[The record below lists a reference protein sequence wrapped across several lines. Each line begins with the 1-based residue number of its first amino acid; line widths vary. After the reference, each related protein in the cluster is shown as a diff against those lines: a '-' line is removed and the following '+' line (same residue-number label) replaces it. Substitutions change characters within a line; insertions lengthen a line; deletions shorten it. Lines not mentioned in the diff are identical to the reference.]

1 MQENESNFGKL
12 YILRQIIT
20 DLKPGTMTKVAER
33 INRLSE
39 SATLAVAQKSREL
52 KAQGI
57 DVIGLGVGEPD
68 FPTPTF
74 IKEAAKKAIDDNY
87 SYYSPVPGYPELL
100 SAIVNKLKRDNNL
113 EYAPSQIVVS
123 NGAKHSLANVIQVV
137 VDKGDEVIVPAPYWV
152 TYVDLV
158 NYSEGVNVVIP
169 TTVESDFKITPEQLE
184 AAITPK
190 TRAFLFSS
198 PSNPTGSIYSKDE
211 LKAFADIF
219 AKHPNIIVISDEIY
233 EHIIYG
239 KKFESIAQFP
249 EIKDRVVIINGVSK
263 SYAMTGYRIGFM
275 AGPAWIAKACNKL
288 QGQFTSGPNSV
299 AQICSVAAF
308 NHDGAEVTKM
318 VVQFEKRRD
327 LVLSMLNGIPGL
339 KTSKPDGAFY
349 VFPDC
354 SAYFGKKD
362 GDTVM
367 KNADDLCFYLLSKG
381 HVGVVSGD
389 AFGAPECF
397 RLSYA
402 ASEEQLIKALTR
414 IKDALAKL
422 I

>member
-1 MQENESNFGKL
+1 
-12 YILRQIIT
+12 
-20 DLKPGTMTKVAER
+20 MTKVAER

-100 SAIVNKLKRDNNL
+100 TAISNKLKRDNNL
-113 EYAPSQIVVS
+113 EYAPNQIVVS
-123 NGAKHSLANVIQVV
+123 NGAKHSLANVIQAV
-137 VDKGDEVIVPAPYWV
+137 VDHGDEVIVPAPYWV

-158 NYSEGVNVVIP
+158 NFSGGVNVVIE

-198 PSNPTGSIYSKDE
+198 PSNPTGSVYTRDE

-239 KKFESIAQFP
+239 VKFESIAQFP
-249 EIKDRVVIINGVSK
+249 EIKDRVVVINGVSK

-275 AGPAWIAKACNKL
+275 AGPLWIAKACNKL
-288 QGQFTSGPNSV
+288 QSQYTSGPNSV
-299 AQICSVAAF
+299 AQIASVAAF
-308 NHDGAEVTKM
+308 NHDGTEVKKM
-318 VVQFEKRRD
+318 VEQFEKRRN
-327 LVLSMLNGIPGL
+327 LVLSMLAGIPGL

-362 GDTVM
+362 GDTLL
-367 KNADDLCFYLLSKG
+367 KDADDLCFYLLSKG
-381 HVGVVSGD
+381 HVGVVSGA
-389 AFGAPECF
+389 AFGAPGCF
-397 RLSYA
+397 RISYA
-402 ASEEQLIKALTR
+402 ASEEQLIKAMNR
-414 IKDALAKL
+414 IKEALGKL
-422 I
+422 T

>member
-1 MQENESNFGKL
+1 
-12 YILRQIIT
+12 
-20 DLKPGTMTKVAER
+20 MTRVAER

-57 DVIGLGVGEPD
+57 DVISLGVGEPD
-68 FPTPTF
+68 FPTPKF

-87 SYYSPVPGYPELL
+87 SYYSPVPGYPELQN
-100 SAIVNKLKRDNNL
+100 AIVNKLKRDNNL
-113 EYAPSQIVVS
+113 DYAASQIVVS
-123 NGAKHSLANVIQVV
+123 NGAKHSLANVLQVII
-137 VDKGDEVIVPAPYWV
+137 DKGDEVIVPAPYWV

-158 NYSEGVNVVIP
+158 NYSEGINVVIP
-169 TTVESDFKITPEQLE
+169 TKVENAFKITASQLE

-198 PSNPTGSIYSKDE
+198 PSNPTGSVYTREE
-211 LKAFADIF
+211 LREFADIF
-219 AKHPNIIVISDEIY
+219 VKHPNIIVISDEIY

-249 EIKDRVVIINGVSK
+249 EIKDRVVVVNGVSK
-263 SYAMTGYRIGFM
+263 SYAMTGYRIGFI
-275 AGPAWIAKACNKL
+275 AAPQWIAKACNKL

-299 AQICSVAAF
+299 AQIASVAAF
-308 NHDGAEVTKM
+308 DHDGSEVRLM
-318 VVQFEKRRD
+318 VEKFKKRRD
-327 LVLSMLNGIPGL
+327 LVLSMLDEIPGL

-349 VFPDC
+349 VFPEC
-354 SAYFGKKD
+354 SAYFGKSD
-362 GDTVM
+362 GEMTIQ
-367 KNADDLCFYLLSKG
+367 NADDLCYYILSKG

-402 ASEEQLIKALTR
+402 ASDEQLIKALTR
-414 IKDALAKL
+414 IKEALAKL
-422 I
+422 K

>member
-1 MQENESNFGKL
+1 
-12 YILRQIIT
+12 
-20 DLKPGTMTKVAER
+20 MTKVAER

-100 SAIVNKLKRDNNL
+100 KAIADKLKRDNNL

-137 VDKGDEVIVPAPYWV
+137 VEEGDEVIVPAPYWV

-158 NYSEGVNVVIP
+158 NYSNGVNVIIN
-169 TTVESDFKITPEQLE
+169 TTVDSDFKITPEQLE

-198 PSNPTGSIYSKDE
+198 PSNPTGSVYTRDE

-219 AKHPNIIVISDEIY
+219 AKHPNIIIISDEIY

-239 KKFESIAQFP
+239 TKFESIAQFP
-249 EIKDRVVIINGVSK
+249 EIKDQVVVINGVSK
-263 SYAMTGYRIGFM
+263 SYAMTGYRIGFL
-275 AGPAWIAKACNKL
+275 AGPQWIVKACNKL
-288 QGQFTSGPNSV
+288 QSQFTSGPNSV
-299 AQICSVAAF
+299 AQIASVAAF
-308 NHDGAEVTKM
+308 NHDGTEVAKM
-318 VVQFEKRRD
+318 VTQFEKRRD
-327 LVLSMLNGIPGL
+327 LVLSMLNEIPGI
-339 KTSKPDGAFY
+339 KTSKPEGAFY

-354 SAYFGKKD
+354 SAYFGKMD
-362 GDTVM
+362 GDTEM
-367 KNADDLCFYLLSKG
+367 KNADDLSYYILSKG

-397 RLSYA
+397 RISYA
-402 ASEEQLIKALTR
+402 ASEEQLIEAMTR
-414 IKDALAKL
+414 IKNALARL
-422 I
+422 T

>member
-1 MQENESNFGKL
+1 
-12 YILRQIIT
+12 
-20 DLKPGTMTKVAER
+20 MTKVAER

-100 SAIVNKLKRDNNL
+100 NAISNKLKRDNNL
-113 EYAPSQIVVS
+113 EYAPNQIVVS
-123 NGAKHSLANVIQVV
+123 NGAKHSLANVIQAV
-137 VDKGDEVIVPAPYWV
+137 VDHGDEVIVPAPYWV

-158 NYSEGVNVVIP
+158 NFSGGVNIVID

-198 PSNPTGSIYSKDE
+198 PSNPTGSVYTYDE
-211 LKAFADIF
+211 LKAFAAIF

-239 KKFESIAQFP
+239 TKFESIAQFP
-249 EIKDRVVIINGVSK
+249 EIKDRVVVINGVSK

-275 AGPAWIAKACNKL
+275 AGPVWLAKACNKL
-288 QGQFTSGPNSV
+288 QSQYTSGPNSI
-299 AQICSVAAF
+299 AQIASVAAF
-308 NHDGAEVTKM
+308 NHDGTEVKKM
-318 VVQFEKRRD
+318 VEQFEKRRD
-327 LVLSMLNGIPGL
+327 LVLSMLAEIPGL

-362 GDTVM
+362 GDTVL
-367 KNADDLCFYLLSKG
+367 KDADELCFYLLSKG
-381 HVGVVSGD
+381 HVGVVSGA
-389 AFGAPECF
+389 AFGAPDCF
-397 RLSYA
+397 RISYA
-402 ASEEQLIKALTR
+402 ASEEQLVKALTR
-414 IKDALAKL
+414 IKEALAKL
-422 I
+422 N

>member
-1 MQENESNFGKL
+1 
-12 YILRQIIT
+12 
-20 DLKPGTMTKVAER
+20 MTKVAER
-33 INRLSE
+33 IHRLSE

-68 FPTPTF
+68 FPTPDF

-87 SYYSPVPGYPELL
+87 SYYSPVPGYPELQK
-100 SAIVNKLKRDNNL
+100 AIVGKLKRDNNL
-113 EYAPSQIVVS
+113 DFEPGQIVVS
-123 NGAKHSLANVIQVV
+123 NGAKHSLANVLQVV

-158 NYSEGVNVVIP
+158 NFSEGVNVVIP
-169 TTVESDFKITPEQLE
+169 TTVDSDFKITPAQLE
-184 AAITPK
+184 AVITPK

-198 PSNPTGSIYSKDE
+198 PSNPTGSVYTRNE
-211 LKAFADIF
+211 LRAFAEIF
-219 AKHPNIIVISDEIY
+219 AKHPNIIIISDEIY

-239 KKFESIAQFP
+239 MKFESIAQFS
-249 EIKDRVVIINGVSK
+249 EIKDRVVVVNGVSK
-263 SYAMTGYRIGFM
+263 SYAMTGYRIGFI
-275 AGPAWIAKACNKL
+275 AAPLWIAKACNKL
-288 QGQFTSGPNSV
+288 QGQYTSGPNSV
-299 AQICSVAAF
+299 AQIASVAAF
-308 NHDGAEVTKM
+308 NHDGSEVKRM
-318 VVQFEKRRD
+318 VTAFEKRRD
-327 LVLSMLNGIPGL
+327 LVLSMLAKIPGL
-339 KTSKPDGAFY
+339 KTSKPEGAFY

-362 GDTVM
+362 GDTLI
-367 KNADDLCFYLLSKG
+367 KNSDDLCFYLLSKG

-402 ASEEQLIKALTR
+402 ASEEQLTTALTR
-414 IKDALAKL
+414 IADALAKL
-422 I
+422 T

>member
-1 MQENESNFGKL
+1 
-12 YILRQIIT
+12 
-20 DLKPGTMTKVAER
+20 MTKVAER

-100 SAIVNKLKRDNNL
+100 KAISDKLKRDNNL

-137 VDKGDEVIVPAPYWV
+137 VEEGDEVIVPAPYWV

-158 NYSEGVNVVIP
+158 NYSNGVNVIIN
-169 TTVESDFKITPEQLE
+169 TTVDSDFKITPEQLE

-198 PSNPTGSIYSKDE
+198 PSNPTGSVYTRDE
-211 LKAFADIF
+211 LKAFAAIF
-219 AKHPNIIVISDEIY
+219 AKHPNIIIISDEIY

-239 KKFESIAQFP
+239 TKFESIAQFP
-249 EIKDRVVIINGVSK
+249 EIKDQVVVVNGVSK
-263 SYAMTGYRIGFM
+263 SYAMTGYRIGFL
-275 AGPAWIAKACNKL
+275 AGPQWIVKACNKL
-288 QGQFTSGPNSV
+288 QSQFTSGPNSV
-299 AQICSVAAF
+299 AQIASVAAF
-308 NHDGAEVTKM
+308 NHDGTEVTKM
-318 VVQFEKRRD
+318 VTQFEKRRN
-327 LVLSMLNGIPGL
+327 LVLSMLGEIPGI

-354 SAYFGKKD
+354 SAYFGKMD
-362 GDTVM
+362 GDTEI
-367 KNADDLCFYLLSKG
+367 KNADDLSYYILSKG

-397 RLSYA
+397 RISYA
-402 ASEEQLIKALTR
+402 ASEEQLIEAMTR
-414 IKDALAKL
+414 IKNALARL
-422 I
+422 T

>member
-1 MQENESNFGKL
+1 
-12 YILRQIIT
+12 
-20 DLKPGTMTKVAER
+20 MTKVAER

-100 SAIVNKLKRDNNL
+100 TSIVNKLKRDNNL
-113 EYAPSQIVVS
+113 EYAPNQIVVS
-123 NGAKHSLANVIQVV
+123 NGAKHSLANVLQVV

-308 NHDGAEVTKM
+308 NHDGTEVTKM

-327 LVLSMLNGIPGL
+327 LVLSMLNDIPGL

-402 ASEEQLIKALTR
+402 ASEEMLVKALTR

-422 I
+422 T

>member
-1 MQENESNFGKL
+1 
-12 YILRQIIT
+12 
-20 DLKPGTMTKVAER
+20 MTKVAER

-100 SAIVNKLKRDNNL
+100 KAIADKLKRDNNL
-113 EYAPSQIVVS
+113 DYAPNQIVVS

-137 VDKGDEVIVPAPYWV
+137 VEEGDEVIVPAPYWV

-158 NYSEGVNVVIP
+158 NYSNGVNVIIN
-169 TTVESDFKITPEQLE
+169 TTVDSDFKITPEQLE

-198 PSNPTGSIYSKDE
+198 PSNPTGSVYTRDE
-211 LKAFADIF
+211 LKAFAAIF
-219 AKHPNIIVISDEIY
+219 AKHPNIIIISDEIY

-239 KKFESIAQFP
+239 TKFESIAQFP
-249 EIKDRVVIINGVSK
+249 EVKDQVVVVNGVSK
-263 SYAMTGYRIGFM
+263 SYAMTGYRIGFL
-275 AGPAWIAKACNKL
+275 AGPQWIVKACNKL
-288 QGQFTSGPNSV
+288 QSQFTSGPNSV
-299 AQICSVAAF
+299 AQIASVAAF
-308 NHDGAEVTKM
+308 NHDGTEVTKM
-318 VVQFEKRRD
+318 VTQFEKRRD
-327 LVLSMLNGIPGL
+327 LVLSMLNEIPGI
-339 KTSKPDGAFY
+339 KTSKPEGAFY

-354 SAYFGKKD
+354 SAYFGKMD
-362 GDTVM
+362 GDTEI
-367 KNADDLCFYLLSKG
+367 KNADDLSYYILSKG

-397 RLSYA
+397 RISYA
-402 ASEEQLIKALTR
+402 ASEEQLIEAMTR
-414 IKDALAKL
+414 IKNALAKL
-422 I
+422 K

>member
-1 MQENESNFGKL
+1 
-12 YILRQIIT
+12 
-20 DLKPGTMTKVAER
+20 MTKVAER

-100 SAIVNKLKRDNNL
+100 KAIADKLKRDNNL

-137 VDKGDEVIVPAPYWV
+137 VEEGDEVIVPAPYWV

-158 NYSEGVNVVIP
+158 NYSNGVNVIIN
-169 TTVESDFKITPEQLE
+169 TTVDSDFKITPEQLE

-198 PSNPTGSIYSKDE
+198 PSNPTGSVYTRDE
-211 LKAFADIF
+211 LKAFAAIF
-219 AKHPNIIVISDEIY
+219 AKHPNIIIISDEIY

-239 KKFESIAQFP
+239 TKFESIAQFP
-249 EIKDRVVIINGVSK
+249 EVKDQVVVVNGVSK
-263 SYAMTGYRIGFM
+263 SYAMTGYRIGFL
-275 AGPAWIAKACNKL
+275 AGPQWIVKACNKL
-288 QGQFTSGPNSV
+288 QSQFTSGPNSV
-299 AQICSVAAF
+299 AQIASVAAF
-308 NHDGAEVTKM
+308 NHDGTEVTKM
-318 VVQFEKRRD
+318 VTRWEKRRD
-327 LVLSMLNGIPGL
+327 LVLSMLNEIPGI
-339 KTSKPDGAFY
+339 KTSKPEGAFY

-354 SAYFGKKD
+354 SAYFGKMD
-362 GDTVM
+362 GDTEI
-367 KNADDLCFYLLSKG
+367 KNADDLSYYILSKG

-397 RLSYA
+397 RISYA
-402 ASEEQLIKALTR
+402 ASEEQLIEAMTR
-414 IKDALAKL
+414 IKNALAKL
-422 I
+422 K

>member
-1 MQENESNFGKL
+1 
-12 YILRQIIT
+12 
-20 DLKPGTMTKVAER
+20 MTKVAER

-100 SAIVNKLKRDNNL
+100 KAISDKLKRDNNL
-113 EYAPSQIVVS
+113 EYAPNQIVVS

-137 VDKGDEVIVPAPYWV
+137 VEEGDEVIVPAPYWV

-158 NYSEGVNVVIP
+158 NYSNGVNVIIN
-169 TTVESDFKITPEQLE
+169 TTVDSDFKITPEQLE

-198 PSNPTGSIYSKDE
+198 PSNPTGSVYTREE

-219 AKHPNIIVISDEIY
+219 AKHPNIIIISDEIY

-239 KKFESIAQFP
+239 TKFESIAQFP
-249 EIKDRVVIINGVSK
+249 EIKDQVVVVNGVSK
-263 SYAMTGYRIGFM
+263 SYAMTGYRIGFL
-275 AGPAWIAKACNKL
+275 AGPQWIVKACNKL
-288 QGQFTSGPNSV
+288 QSQFTSGPNSV
-299 AQICSVAAF
+299 AQIASVAAF
-308 NHDGAEVTKM
+308 NHDGTEVTKM
-318 VVQFEKRRD
+318 VTQFEKRRD
-327 LVLSMLNGIPGL
+327 LVLSMLNEIPGI
-339 KTSKPDGAFY
+339 KTSKPEGAFY
-349 VFPDC
+349 VFPEC
-354 SAYFGKKD
+354 SAYFGKMD
-362 GDTVM
+362 GDTEI
-367 KNADDLCFYLLSKG
+367 KNADDLCYYILSKG

-397 RLSYA
+397 RISYA
-402 ASEEQLIKALTR
+402 ASEEQLIEAMTR
-414 IKDALAKL
+414 IKNSLAKL
-422 I
+422 K

>member
-1 MQENESNFGKL
+1 
-12 YILRQIIT
+12 
-20 DLKPGTMTKVAER
+20 MTKVAER

-100 SAIVNKLKRDNNL
+100 TAISNKLKRDNNL
-113 EYAPSQIVVS
+113 EYAPNQIVVS
-123 NGAKHSLANVIQVV
+123 NGAKHSLANVIQAV
-137 VDKGDEVIVPAPYWV
+137 VDHGDEVIVPAPYWV

-158 NYSEGVNVVIP
+158 NFSGGVNVVID

-198 PSNPTGSIYSKDE
+198 PSNPTGSVYTRDE

-219 AKHPNIIVISDEIY
+219 AKHPNIIIISDEIY

-239 KKFESIAQFP
+239 VKFESIAQFP
-249 EIKDRVVIINGVSK
+249 EIKDRVMVINGVSK

-275 AGPAWIAKACNKL
+275 AGPLWIAKACNKL
-288 QGQFTSGPNSV
+288 QSQYTSGPNSV
-299 AQICSVAAF
+299 AQIASVAAF
-308 NHDGAEVTKM
+308 NHDGSEVKKM
-318 VVQFEKRRD
+318 VEQFEKRRD
-327 LVLSMLNGIPGL
+327 LVLSMLAEIPGL

-362 GDTVM
+362 GDTIL
-367 KNADDLCFYLLSKG
+367 NDADELCFYLLSKG
-381 HVGVVSGD
+381 HVGVVSGA
-389 AFGAPECF
+389 AFGAPGCF
-397 RLSYA
+397 RISYA
-402 ASEEQLIKALTR
+402 ASEEQLIKAMNR
-414 IKDALAKL
+414 IKEAFGKL
-422 I
+422 T

>member
-1 MQENESNFGKL
+1 
-12 YILRQIIT
+12 LRQIKT

-100 SAIVNKLKRDNNL
+100 NAIVNKLKRDNNL
-113 EYAPSQIVVS
+113 EYAPNQIVVS
-123 NGAKHSLANVIQVV
+123 NGAKHSLANVLQVV

-249 EIKDRVVIINGVSK
+249 EIKDQVVIINGVSK

-308 NHDGAEVTKM
+308 NHDGTEVTKM

-327 LVLSMLNGIPGL
+327 LVLSLLNDIPGL

-362 GDTVM
+362 GETVM

-402 ASEEQLIKALTR
+402 ASEEQLVKALTR
-414 IKDALAKL
+414 IKVALAKL
-422 I
+422 T

>member
-1 MQENESNFGKL
+1 
-12 YILRQIIT
+12 
-20 DLKPGTMTKVAER
+20 MTKVAER

-100 SAIVNKLKRDNNL
+100 NAIVNKLKRDNNL
-113 EYAPSQIVVS
+113 EYAPNQIVVS
-123 NGAKHSLANVIQVV
+123 NGAKHSLANVLQVV

-184 AAITPK
+184 SAITPK

-219 AKHPNIIVISDEIY
+219 VKHPNIIVISDEIY

-239 KKFESIAQFP
+239 KKFESIAQFS
-249 EIKDRVVIINGVSK
+249 EIKDQVVIINGVSK

-275 AGPAWIAKACNKL
+275 AGPVWIAKACNKL

-308 NHDGAEVTKM
+308 NHDGTEVTKM

-327 LVLSMLNGIPGL
+327 LVLSMLNDIPGL

-402 ASEEQLIKALTR
+402 ASEELLVKALTR

>member
-1 MQENESNFGKL
+1 
-12 YILRQIIT
+12 
-20 DLKPGTMTKVAER
+20 MTKVAER

-100 SAIVNKLKRDNNL
+100 KAISEKLKRDNNL

-137 VDKGDEVIVPAPYWV
+137 VEEGDEVIVPAPYWV
-152 TYVDLV
+152 TYNDLV
-158 NYSEGVNVVIP
+158 NYSNGVNVIIN
-169 TTVESDFKITPEQLE
+169 TTVDSDFKITPEQLE

-198 PSNPTGSIYSKDE
+198 PSNPTGSVYTRDE
-211 LKAFADIF
+211 LKAFAAIF
-219 AKHPNIIVISDEIY
+219 AKHPNIIIISDEIY

-239 KKFESIAQFP
+239 TKFESIAQFP
-249 EIKDRVVIINGVSK
+249 EIKDQVVVVNGVSK
-263 SYAMTGYRIGFM
+263 SYAMTGYRIGFL
-275 AGPAWIAKACNKL
+275 AGPQWIVKACNKL
-288 QGQFTSGPNSV
+288 QSQFTSGPNSV
-299 AQICSVAAF
+299 AQIASVAAF
-308 NHDGAEVTKM
+308 NHDGTEVTKM
-318 VVQFEKRRD
+318 VTQFEKRRD
-327 LVLSMLNGIPGL
+327 LVLSMLNEIPGI

-354 SAYFGKKD
+354 SAYFGKMD
-362 GDTVM
+362 GDTEI
-367 KNADDLCFYLLSKG
+367 KNADDLSYYILSKG

-397 RLSYA
+397 RISYA
-402 ASEEQLIKALTR
+402 ASEEQLIEAMTR
-414 IKDALAKL
+414 IKNALARL
-422 I
+422 T

>member
-1 MQENESNFGKL
+1 
-12 YILRQIIT
+12 
-20 DLKPGTMTKVAER
+20 MTKVAER

-100 SAIVNKLKRDNNL
+100 KAIADKLKRDNNL

-137 VDKGDEVIVPAPYWV
+137 VEEGDEVIVPAPYWV

-158 NYSEGVNVVIP
+158 NYSNGVNVIIN
-169 TTVESDFKITPEQLE
+169 TTVDSDFKITPEQLE

-198 PSNPTGSIYSKDE
+198 PSNPTGSVYTRDE
-211 LKAFADIF
+211 LKAFAAIF
-219 AKHPNIIVISDEIY
+219 AKHPNIIIISDEIY

-239 KKFESIAQFP
+239 TKFESIAQFP
-249 EIKDRVVIINGVSK
+249 EVKDQVVVVNGVSK
-263 SYAMTGYRIGFM
+263 SYAMTGYRIGFL
-275 AGPAWIAKACNKL
+275 AGPQWIVKACNKL
-288 QGQFTSGPNSV
+288 QSQFTSGPNSV
-299 AQICSVAAF
+299 AQIASVAAF
-308 NHDGAEVTKM
+308 NHDGTEVTKM
-318 VVQFEKRRD
+318 VTQFEKRRD
-327 LVLSMLNGIPGL
+327 LVLSMLNEIPGI
-339 KTSKPDGAFY
+339 KTSKPEGAFY

-354 SAYFGKKD
+354 SAYFGKMD
-362 GDTVM
+362 GDTEI
-367 KNADDLCFYLLSKG
+367 KNADDLSYYILSKG

-397 RLSYA
+397 RISYA
-402 ASEEQLIKALTR
+402 ASEEQLIEAMTR
-414 IKDALAKL
+414 IKNALAKL
-422 I
+422 K